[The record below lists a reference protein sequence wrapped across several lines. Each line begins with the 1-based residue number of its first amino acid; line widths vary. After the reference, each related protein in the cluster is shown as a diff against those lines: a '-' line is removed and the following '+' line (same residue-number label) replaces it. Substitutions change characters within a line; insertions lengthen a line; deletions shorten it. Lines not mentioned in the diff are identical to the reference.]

1 MRSDELAVVQQA
13 ISSGDRAAIDRLF
26 TTLHAELRRV
36 ARGQRMRWE
45 GNDTLN
51 TTALVNE
58 AYIKL
63 LKANG
68 RGWADRA
75 HFFAVA
81 SRAMRQILVNYAESR
96 RAARR
101 GGGAPHVPLHDMNP
115 VSDEGA
121 DDLIALHDALGRLA
135 RVSERQA
142 RVVECRF
149 FAGLSIRETAEALGT
164 SPATVERDWALASA
178 WLRRELSDPADEQ
191 P

>member
-1 MRSDELAVVQQA
+1 
-13 ISSGDRAAIDRLF
+13 
-26 TTLHAELRRV
+26 LRRA

-63 LKANG
+63 TKAAG
-68 RGWADRA
+68 AHWTDRG

-81 SRAMRQILVNYAESR
+81 SQAMRQILVNYARDR

-101 GGGAPHVPLHDMNP
+101 GGGAVHVPLSEVNP
-115 VSDEGA
+115 VSEA
-121 DDLIALHDALGRLA
+121 AAEELLVMHETLERLA
-135 RVSERQA
+135 EFNPRQA

-149 FAGLSIRETAEALGT
+149 FAGLSIRETAQAL
-164 SPATVERDWALASA
+164 SVSEATVERDWAVASA
-178 WLRRELSDPADEQ
+178 WLRRELDAGATGQ
-191 P
+191 T